1 MFKYIDQTDAQMNE
15 RRINMETKDKMII
28 VGRDSLN
35 RPIWK
40 PESQITK
47 MPVASE
53 PEEVVDKK
61 IKK

>member
-1 MFKYIDQTDAQMNE
+1 
-15 RRINMETKDKMII
+15 METKDKMII

-47 MPVASE
+47 MPETVEA
-53 PEEVVDKK
+53 EEVVEKK
-61 IKK
+61 TKK